1 MNNFKQVENLITDW
15 KAAGLSASE
24 IICNLAEATLGWPY
38 VWGAYGQKCTPS
50 HRKAYAARGVCPT
63 GESEQILK
71 KCPVCSGK
79 KSTCNGCKYYPGG
92 PVLDFDCRGF
102 TRWVLSRAGIS
113 LLGAGATSQWN
124 TASNWAQKGLITEL
138 PAGQVCCLFMQN
150 GKKMSHTG
158 LHVGGG
164 SIIHCSGE
172 VKRGRTTDRG
182 WTHYGIPKGLEGGT
196 PVQEIKP
203 TLRRGSAG
211 EAVKQLQS
219 MLMDRGYDL
228 SPYGADGQFGKK
240 TEAAV
245 RAFQWDNGLAVDGI
259 VGMNTWSVFYKN
271 ADSAVLYYTV
281 TVPHLTE
288 AQAVSLLQTY
298 PGATKSEEG

>member
-1 MNNFKQVENLITDW
+1 MNNFKQVESLIAQW
-15 KAAGLSASE
+15 KASGLSASE
-24 IICNLAEATLGWPY
+24 IVCKTAEACLGWPY

-50 HRKAYAARGVCPT
+50 HRKAYANRSACPS
-63 GESEQILK
+63 GEAEQIRK
-71 KCPVCSGK
+71 KCQVCSGK
-79 KSTCNGCKYYPGG
+79 KNSCDGCKYYPGG

-102 TRWVLSRAGIS
+102 TRWVLSQVGIS

-124 TASNWAQKGLITEL
+124 TSSNWAKKGLIADL
-138 PAGQVCCLFMQN
+138 PDRQVCCLFMQN

-164 SIIHCSGE
+164 SVIHCSGE
-172 VKRGRTTDRG
+172 VKRGKTSDKG
-182 WTHYGIPKGLEGGT
+182 WTHFAVPKGLEGGI
-196 PVQEIKP
+196 PMQEIKL

-211 EAVKQLQS
+211 ETVKQLQS
-219 MLMDRGYDL
+219 MLVDRGYDL

-259 VGMNTWSVFYKN
+259 VGVNTWSVLNKN

-288 AQAVSLLQTY
+288 AQAVSLLQAY
-298 PGATKSEEG
+298 AGATKSEEG